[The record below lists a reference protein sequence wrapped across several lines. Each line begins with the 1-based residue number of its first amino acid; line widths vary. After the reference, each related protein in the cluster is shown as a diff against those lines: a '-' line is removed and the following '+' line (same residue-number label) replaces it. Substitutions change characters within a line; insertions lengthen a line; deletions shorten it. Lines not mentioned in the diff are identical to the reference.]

1 MSKET
6 INTWGKWDLGIK
18 DDWVDYT
25 PMSVDEVL
33 KKTFPSAGK
42 FSRAQANARIAQL
55 RAEGKGNK
63 EIFTIMQQEGFNP

>member
-1 MSKET
+1 MKQEGTVGEYLKHKSYEKP
-6 INTWGKWDLGIK
+6 
-18 DDWVDYT
+18 DYV
-25 PMSVDEVL
+25 PLSIDEVL